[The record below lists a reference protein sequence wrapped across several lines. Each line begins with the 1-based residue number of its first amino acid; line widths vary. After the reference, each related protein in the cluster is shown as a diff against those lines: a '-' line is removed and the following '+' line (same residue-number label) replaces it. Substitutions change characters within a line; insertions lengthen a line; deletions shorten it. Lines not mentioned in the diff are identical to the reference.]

1 MAFKLKSGNKP
12 SFKQMA
18 IGLEPLQESPYM
30 QRDDILLS
38 PDGNIANI
46 KGYTYDADQMAYIKD
61 ESLVNPE
68 KVNIEKSISKI
79 NKDIDETY
87 VDPKKFTDKPDES
100 FVKSR
105 KDILRKDVKDEVGKD
120 TNITKE
126 QYVDGKLRKKTITY
140 TNPKSMPGVQQI
152 SQKQKPGRNIVKT
165 KIKYTDSKT
174 GDQFITK
181 QKRKKGGDVKEKTR
195 KKGSILSI
203 QDKEK
208 MNKFFQGF
216 KRKNN

>member
-1 MAFKLKSGNKP
+1 MNYYYFFLIFLFSIL
-12 SFKQMA
+12 SFK
-18 IGLEPLQESPYM
+18 IY
-30 QRDDILLS
+30 IY
-38 PDGNIANI
+38 IA
-46 KGYTYDADQMAYIKD
+46 KG
-61 ESLVNPE
+61 
-68 KVNIEKSISKI
+68 
-79 NKDIDETY
+79 
-87 VDPKKFTDKPDES
+87 KKFTDKPDES

-165 KIKYTDSKT
+165 KIRYTDSNT
-174 GDQFITK
+174 GDQYITK

-216 KRKNN
+216 KRKK